1 MGRRFRGAP
10 IREEAERHIV
20 DPTSVNFR
28 EPGTEKQGISEE
40 LIVLIANY
48 VRILSAPQWLLYQY
62 HVKFSPDNTDSRK
75 RRRELIAQHEGV
87 LQDVVFDGQILYSF
101 NDLSD
106 DYETTS
112 HHEVTGQRITIQLH
126 KVVVQRPESPIFF
139 HLSNLIMRKLLELA
153 GMRIIGRSYYQFDE
167 LILIDLV

>member
-106 DYETTS
+106 VS
-112 HHEVTGQRITIQLH
+112 
-126 KVVVQRPESPIFF
+126 
-139 HLSNLIMRKLLELA
+139 
-153 GMRIIGRSYYQFDE
+153 
-167 LILIDLV
+167 IDLLNKQENYDCLYF

>member
-106 DYETTS
+106 
-112 HHEVTGQRITIQLH
+112 VITGQRITIQLH